1 MNICS
6 QFFLERT
13 KATATATTFLSFFC
27 KVSLFKDLDRQMRID
42 ENRAQSFVD
51 KRSPYNTWCQLDDKM
66 LSSNKKDKDWI
77 FLKQNCF
84 FCWSSSAKVI
94 YRMHQSLCCFLY
106 QVIVHI
112 KWTRMSFIIILVL
125 LQARHHHVCRHDN
138 QFCNCL
144 TTSPVLQ
151 QHPKSKYTVI
161 YCISAATN
169 QPKKAR
175 WRCSP

>member
-1 MNICS
+1 
-6 QFFLERT
+6 
-13 KATATATTFLSFFC
+13 
-27 KVSLFKDLDRQMRID
+27 MRID

-77 FLKQNCF
+77 FFETELLFLLVF
-84 FCWSSSAKVI
+84 FCKSHLQNAPKSV
-94 YRMHQSLCCFLY
+94 LFLY

-161 YCISAATN
+161 YCTSAATN
-169 QPKKAR
+169 QPKKSQMALQPLNF
-175 WRCSP
+175 WTTEQNFWLLAGAAAGLKHC